1 MKQKNHKETQNFYE
15 KPVQKT
21 VLFFIFIFLLFFF
34 LLFYLGVTAV
44 HIVPSL

>member
-1 MKQKNHKETQNFYE
+1 MKQKNHKKTQNFYE

-21 VLFFIFIFLLFFF
+21 VLFFIFIFLLFF